1 MKSLQSPFHNS
12 FSFNYVMCRIDGNAY
27 MCHHQYYLD
36 ARKTPFCILQ
46 LTIGNNMRHVG
57 FIGIGDWGL
66 KECQKRRIMY
76 KGLLQETEQ
85 RE

>member
-57 FIGIGDWGL
+57 YRYRGLGVEGVPKEENYVQGVITGD
-66 KECQKRRIMY
+66 
-76 KGLLQETEQ
+76 
-85 RE
+85 